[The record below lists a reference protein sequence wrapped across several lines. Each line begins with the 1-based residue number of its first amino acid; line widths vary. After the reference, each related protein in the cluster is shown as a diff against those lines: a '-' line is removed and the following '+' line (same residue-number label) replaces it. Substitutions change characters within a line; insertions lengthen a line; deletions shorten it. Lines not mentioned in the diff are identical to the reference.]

1 MGLVYKLDRLYR
13 IGQESAALIYLN
25 VFFDPAQSPKLR
37 FNTNPFG
44 VGLFH
49 DSPGDRDIFFEW
61 FVTRVDHYRTVK
73 SGINTFVAGR
83 FIPVVQM
90 DCKHCVRMDLFGRSN
105 HRLEH
110 AFIRIASSAFRNL
123 NDEWRLRFSTST
135 KETQNL
141 F

>member
-90 DCKHCVRMDLFGRSN
+90 DRPYALINPGRLGDGLKESRIHSTRISVGRISHCHLATHS
-105 HRLEH
+105 LEV
-110 AFIRIASSAFRNL
+110 
-123 NDEWRLRFSTST
+123 
-135 KETQNL
+135 
-141 F
+141 